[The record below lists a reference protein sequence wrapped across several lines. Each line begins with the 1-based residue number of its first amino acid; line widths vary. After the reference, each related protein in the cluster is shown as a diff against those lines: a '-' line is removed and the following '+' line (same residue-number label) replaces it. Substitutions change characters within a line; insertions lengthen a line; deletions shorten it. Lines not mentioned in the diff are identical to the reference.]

1 MNPLFLSLFVALG
14 VSNLCLGETPSLLGN
29 SKKTERI
36 SEARWNYLVGDKSSI
51 TYTVR
56 SGDTLSRISQE
67 QLGDLSY
74 WPKIW
79 EVNQESIHNPH
90 LLEPEQKIL
99 FSRAEA
105 PISRE
110 PNNETLD
117 PIKRKSLEE
126 SPDQLL
132 SSGYSNQHRLRFLV
146 LEGEEILG
154 IITGSYDDKNFFGS
168 ESKIYIGP
176 LIKEKLLVGKK
187 YAVIREVEKTPL
199 ISKPVI
205 QLVGEV
211 EIEAYGDELARAVV
225 LSAYDTFE
233 RGDRVMDIPALSM
246 QEASLT
252 PPPDLSTRVLLGDNL
267 EHTWFHEGQLLVLD
281 KGREAGIKLGHL
293 FKVFDDTDPILKDQQ
308 LVEPTSKGE
317 VKIVH
322 LSEKSSVG
330 YILKSRAG
338 IEVGDVLLSQTQLP
352 DPVNKINTNRQTVT
366 LE

>member
-1 MNPLFLSLFVALG
+1 MNPLFLSLFVAFGL
-14 VSNLCLGETPSLLGN
+14 SNLCSGETPSLLGN

-36 SEARWNYLVGDKSSI
+36 SEARWSYLVGDKSSI

-79 EVNQESIHNPH
+79 EVNQESLHNPH

-225 LSAYDTFE
+225 LSAYDTLE
-233 RGDRVMDIPALSM
+233 RGDRIMAIPALTM
-246 QEASLT
+246 QEPSLT
-252 PPPDLSTRVLLGDNL
+252 PPPDLSTRILLGDNL
-267 EHTWFHEGQLLVLD
+267 EHSWFHQGQLLILD
-281 KGREAGIKLGHL
+281 KGREAGIKLGH
-293 FKVFDDTDPILKDQQ
+293 VFRVFEDTDPILKEQQ

-366 LE
+366 ID

>member
-1 MNPLFLSLFVALG
+1 
-14 VSNLCLGETPSLLGN
+14 
-29 SKKTERI
+29 
-36 SEARWNYLVGDKSSI
+36 
-51 TYTVR
+51 
-56 SGDTLSRISQE
+56 
-67 QLGDLSY
+67 
-74 WPKIW
+74 
-79 EVNQESIHNPH
+79 
-90 LLEPEQKIL
+90 
-99 FSRAEA
+99 
-105 PISRE
+105 
-110 PNNETLD
+110 LD

-225 LSAYDTFE
+225 LSAYDTLE
-233 RGDRVMDIPALSM
+233 RGDRIMAIPALTM
-246 QEASLT
+246 QEPSLT
-252 PPPDLSTRVLLGDNL
+252 PPPDLSTRILLGDNL
-267 EHTWFHEGQLLVLD
+267 EHSWFHQGQLLILD
-281 KGREAGIKLGHL
+281 KGREAGIKLGH
-293 FKVFDDTDPILKDQQ
+293 VFRVFEDTDPILKEQQ

-366 LE
+366 ID